1 MSCDVEYRDK
11 INLVARQES
20 SKCGQQVNLKKIKKL
35 LTRFRQ
41 GDKIRKSLECDIQIG
56 L

>member
-35 LTRFRQ
+35 LTRFELS
-41 GDKIRKSLECDIQIG
+41 GKIK
-56 L
+56 